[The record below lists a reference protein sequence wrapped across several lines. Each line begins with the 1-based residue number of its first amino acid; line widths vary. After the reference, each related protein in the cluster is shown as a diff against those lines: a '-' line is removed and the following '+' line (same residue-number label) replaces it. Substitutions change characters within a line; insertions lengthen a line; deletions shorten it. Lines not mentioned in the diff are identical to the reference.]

1 MMAPNA
7 GDGNGRPHGSKFI
20 STTISELI
28 PDEISKDLSI
38 TNQKS
43 LPRKIYGLLLSLSLN
58 SRNPNIFNIY
68 VTDFTEN
75 FELNYFDS
83 HEGRF
88 IFGNGESIPNEQ
100 ILAAEQFTDKYKK
113 LRDKLNIV
121 CQQDI
126 PKALSKNP
134 FDSLF
139 DELLI
144 VELSGQVKIFNG
156 KTEFQRAE
164 LNIMNHK
171 LIKEKIRLNTVD
183 GEYLKKFIMRLKNQ
197 IPSKLKEKFED
208 NYKISDILN
217 HIHINDNNSTS
228 NLLSNKDI
236 LKSNHYVETDSQALN
251 KQLSEVDK
259 EILKTLLNNNS
270 VPDSQSRYSQLATGV
285 ARSTQ
290 SLQEKDDEVENSKL
304 QIPTQFSQNQELNSS
319 ASDFKI
325 SNEKIAT
332 DTTYLQSLTEITTDI
347 TQLNKDSRLFIGE
360 PDGSIRREVEN
371 EDLKKLTSMEDISR
385 QPQSPNTYNI
395 VVVKK
400 ESEDDN
406 DIYREPQEGETA
418 EKDNSQGAVSI
429 DLSPRT
435 HKRHKT
441 SLNSD
446 IFKDLNSIISNKF
459 HGTNF
464 TLYAHVFGYEPYEQR
479 IIRAEKFLNEPDQS
493 KSQHEDHFFICSNFK
508 LILTSDRL
516 ENIEFKDKF
525 IAEKYLEIEFA
536 SDHDVLKFLEYENK
550 KTAYINQDI
559 AKDTLER
566 VILSQEPKLINLYL
580 KEVSYLGVKH
590 NIWTTSS
597 TLSELDK
604 QEYARSLR

>member
-1 MMAPNA
+1 
-7 GDGNGRPHGSKFI
+7 
-20 STTISELI
+20 
-28 PDEISKDLSI
+28 
-38 TNQKS
+38 
-43 LPRKIYGLLLSLSLN
+43 
-58 SRNPNIFNIY
+58 
-68 VTDFTEN
+68 
-75 FELNYFDS
+75 
-83 HEGRF
+83 
-88 IFGNGESIPNEQ
+88 
-100 ILAAEQFTDKYKK
+100 
-113 LRDKLNIV
+113 
-121 CQQDI
+121 
-126 PKALSKNP
+126 
-134 FDSLF
+134 
-139 DELLI
+139 
-144 VELSGQVKIFNG
+144 
-156 KTEFQRAE
+156 
-164 LNIMNHK
+164 
-171 LIKEKIRLNTVD
+171 
-183 GEYLKKFIMRLKNQ
+183 MRLKNQ

-217 HIHINDNNSTS
+217 HIHINDNNSSS

-270 VPDSQSRYSQLATGV
+270 VPDSESRYYSQLATGV
-285 ARSTQ
+285 ARSSQ
-290 SLQEKDDEVENSKL
+290 NLQDKDDEVENSML

-325 SNEKIAT
+325 SNEKIPI
-332 DTTYLQSLTEITTDI
+332 DTTDLQSLGEITTDI

-371 EDLKKLTSMEDISR
+371 EDLKKLTSMEDIPR

-400 ESEDDN
+400 ETEDDN
-406 DIYREPQEGETA
+406 DIYRGSQEGETA
-418 EKDNSQGAVSI
+418 EKDDPQGAVSI
-429 DLSPRT
+429 GLSPRI

-441 SLNSD
+441 SFNSD

-459 HGTNF
+459 HGTKF
-464 TLYAHVFGYEPYEQR
+464 TLYAHVFGYEPYEQP
-479 IIRAEKFLNEPDQS
+479 IIRAENEPDQS
-493 KSQHEDHFFICSNFK
+493 KSEHEDHFFICSNFK

-516 ENIEFKDKF
+516 DNIEFKDKF

-536 SDHDVLKFLEYENK
+536 SDYDVLKFLEYENK